1 MRVSLE
7 WLGEYV
13 DIEMAPEELAEALT
27 LSGTAVDR
35 VHTLGGGVTG
45 VVVARVLEVKKH
57 PGADSLMLA
66 VVDDGNAVRE
76 VVCGAPNLEVG
87 IVSPLAKAGAT
98 LPAVSSKPLKRARIR
113 GVESDGM
120 LLAADELGI
129 GEDHT
134 GIIELPADS
143 PLGADVQDLLPLE
156 DVVLDLE
163 ITPNRPDCMS
173 MIGVAREVAV
183 LTGGSLRMPPAG
195 SREEGVPAWDLAK
208 VIVRDAEG
216 CPRYSARVVSGVET
230 APSPAWM
237 QRRLTAAGLRPIS
250 NVVDVTNYVLLET
263 GQPLHAFDLDLLSG
277 RTIIVRKAA
286 PGETMTTLDGVN
298 RELDVSCLVIADEQ
312 EPVALAGIMGG
323 EDSEVTERSRNILI
337 ESAHF
342 DPVSILLT
350 SKRLGLRTEASGRF
364 ERGVDPD
371 GTLFAAARAAR
382 LMQRL
387 AGGVVAPGE
396 IDVYPRVVEPHTVLL
411 RPGRANKL
419 LGTDIPAEEM
429 AGTLRRLGAEVRPG
443 EVLEVKAPSFRRDL
457 EREIDLV
464 EEVARVH
471 GYGRIPATLPAG
483 GGVDAGRSARQS
495 RGRELVERLLGLGLC
510 QVVTYSFMRAGD
522 LDLLGLGPAD
532 GRRVAVRLLNP
543 LAETGDVLRTML
555 LPGALRVAAANV
567 NRANRDLALFETGRV
582 FTSSEGGGL
591 PVETETLG
599 LLLHGSPHP
608 PAWSRPERDFDFFDL
623 KGVVESLAGALGACG
638 LAFEPAE
645 EAFLA
650 PGQAA
655 AVTIDGNPAGYVGMV
670 HPRVA
675 GAFGVE
681 GDVFVGEISTSLLT
695 GAIREK
701 AYVPVGRFPSVKVDI
716 AVVVDDGTP
725 ASAVSEIVRSRGG
738 ADLRSARL
746 FDVYRGPQAGEGR
759 KSLAYALEYG
769 SGAGTLTDEMAH
781 AQMDGLIR
789 ALRDELG
796 ASIRGRE
803 REGEGT

>member
-13 DIEMAPEELAEALT
+13 DIELTPEELAEALT

-35 VHTLGGGVTG
+35 VHALGGGVTG
-45 VVVARVLEVKKH
+45 VVVAQVLEVKKH

-66 VVDDGNAVRE
+66 VVDDGAAVRE
-76 VVCGAPNLEVG
+76 VVCGAPNLSVG
-87 IVSPLAKAGAT
+87 MKSPLATVGAT
-98 LPAVSSKPLKRARIR
+98 LPAVSPKPLKRARIR

-143 PLGADVQDLLPLE
+143 PLGTDVHDLLPLE
-156 DVVLDLE
+156 DVVFDLE

-173 MIGVAREVAV
+173 MIGVAREVAAV
-183 LTGGSLRMPPAG
+183 IGGTLRMPPADL
-195 SREEGVPAWDLAK
+195 REEGLPAVDLAK
-208 VIVRDAEG
+208 VVVRDEKG
-216 CPRYSARVVSGVET
+216 CPRYSARVVSGVEI
-230 APSPAWM
+230 APSPLWM

-263 GQPLHAFDLDLLSG
+263 GQPLHAFDLDALGG
-277 RTIIVRKAA
+277 RTIIVRKAM
-286 PGETMTTLDGVN
+286 PGETMNTLDGVK
-298 RELDVSCLVIADEQ
+298 RELDVSCVVIADDR

-323 EDSEVTERSRNILI
+323 EDSEVRDRSRNILI

-342 DPVSILLT
+342 DPVSILLA

-382 LMQRL
+382 LIQET
-387 AGGVVAPGE
+387 AGGAIAPGV
-396 IDVYPRVVEPHTVLL
+396 IDVYPVVIEPHTLHL
-411 RPGRANKL
+411 RPDRANRL
-419 LGTDIPAEEM
+419 LGTEIPAEEM
-429 AGTLRRLGAEVRPG
+429 ARTLRRLGAEVRPG

-464 EEVARVH
+464 EEVARVY
-471 GYGRIPATLPAG
+471 GYGRIPSTLPAG
-483 GGVDAGRSARQS
+483 GGVDAGRSLLQS
-495 RGRELVERLLGLGLC
+495 RGRDLVECMLGLGLC

-522 LDLLGLGPAD
+522 LDLLELDQAD
-532 GRRVAVRLLNP
+532 RRRQAVRLLNP
-543 LAETGDVLRTML
+543 LAETGDMLRTML
-555 LPGALRVAAANV
+555 LPGVLRVASANA
-567 NRANRDLALFETGRV
+567 NRGNRDLALFETGRV
-582 FTSSEGGGL
+582 FVRSGDGGL
-591 PVETETLG
+591 PEETETLG
-599 LLLHGSPHP
+599 LLLHGSPYL
-608 PAWSRPERDFDFFDL
+608 PAWSREGHNYDFFDL
-623 KGVVESLAGALGACG
+623 KGMVESLAGALGVRG
-638 LAFEPAE
+638 IGFEPSE
-645 EAFLA
+645 DAFLA
-650 PGQAA
+650 PGQTA
-655 AVTIDGNPAGYVGMV
+655 AVTIAGEHAGYIGRV

-675 GAFGVE
+675 GAFGLE
-681 GDVFVGEISTSLLT
+681 GDIFAGEVSISRLIGS
-695 GAIREK
+695 IPEK
-701 AYVPVGRFPSVKVDI
+701 VYVPVGRFPSVKVDI
-716 AVVVDDGTP
+716 AVVVDEGVP
-725 ASAVSEIVRSRGG
+725 ASAVGEIIRSRGG

-781 AQMDGLIR
+781 AQMEGLIR
-789 ALRDELG
+789 VLRDELG

-803 REGEGT
+803 SEGEGT

>member
-1 MRVSLE
+1 M
-7 WLGEYV
+7 
-13 DIEMAPEELAEALT
+13 
-27 LSGTAVDR
+27 
-35 VHTLGGGVTG
+35 
-45 VVVARVLEVKKH
+45 K
-57 PGADSLMLA
+57 
-66 VVDDGNAVRE
+66 
-76 VVCGAPNLEVG
+76 
-87 IVSPLAKAGAT
+87 SPLATVGAT
-98 LPAVSSKPLKRARIR
+98 LPAVSPKPLKRARIR

-143 PLGADVQDLLPLE
+143 PLGADVHDLLPLE
-156 DVVLDLE
+156 DVVFDLE

-173 MIGVAREVAV
+173 MIGVAREVAAV
-183 LTGGSLRMPPAG
+183 IGGTLRMPPADL
-195 SREEGVPAWDLAK
+195 REEGLPAVDLAK
-208 VIVRDAEG
+208 VVVRDAKG
-216 CPRYSARVVSGVET
+216 CPRYSARVVSGVEI
-230 APSPAWM
+230 AASPLWM

-263 GQPLHAFDLDLLSG
+263 GQPLHAFDLDVLGG
-277 RTIIVRKAA
+277 RTIIVRKAT
-286 PGETMTTLDGVN
+286 PGETMNTLDGVK
-298 RELDVSCLVIADEQ
+298 RELDVSCVVIADDR

-323 EDSEVTERSRNILI
+323 EDSEVTDRSRNILI

-371 GTLFAAARAAR
+371 GTLYAAARAAR
-382 LMQRL
+382 LIQET
-387 AGGVVAPGE
+387 AGGAIAPGE
-396 IDVYPRVVEPHTVLL
+396 IDVYPVVIEPHAVHL
-411 RPGRANKL
+411 RPDRANKL
-419 LGTDIPAEEM
+419 LGTEIPAEEM
-429 AGTLRRLGAEVRPG
+429 ARTLRRLGAEVRPG

-483 GGVDAGRSARQS
+483 GGVDAGRSLPQS
-495 RGRELVERLLGLGLC
+495 RGRDLVECLLGLGLC

-532 GRRVAVRLLNP
+532 GRRQAVRLLNP

-555 LPGALRVAAANV
+555 LPGVLRVAAANV
-567 NRANRDLALFETGRV
+567 NRDNRDLALFETGRV
-582 FTSSEGGGL
+582 FMCSDDGGL
-591 PVETETLG
+591 PEETETLG
-599 LLLHGSPHP
+599 LLLHGSPYL
-608 PAWSRPERDFDFFDL
+608 PAWSRQGRDYDFFDL
-623 KGVVESLAGALGACG
+623 KGMVESLAGALGVCG
-638 LAFEPAE
+638 LGFEPAE
-645 EAFLA
+645 DAFLA

-655 AVTIDGNPAGYVGMV
+655 AVTIAGDQAGYVGRV
-670 HPRVA
+670 HPGVA
-675 GAFGVE
+675 GAFGLE
-681 GDVFVGEISTSLLT
+681 GDVFAGELSISRLIGS
-695 GAIREK
+695 IPEK
-701 AYVPVGRFPSVKVDI
+701 VYVPVGRFPSVKVDI
-716 AVVVDDGTP
+716 AVVVDERTP
-725 ASAVSEIVRSRGG
+725 ASAVTEVVRSRGG

-781 AQMDGLIR
+781 AQMEGLIK
-789 ALRDELG
+789 ALRDEFG

-803 REGEGT
+803 SEGEGT